1 MTEGRTGLAEYL
13 TAVLSGITP
22 LRPLD
27 LALHDAH
34 GGVLAEGVTSSAALP
49 PFDAAGVDGYAVR
62 ADDVAGATPESPIR
76 LSVVGDVTASS
87 WRPSRVSPGACFSVA
102 AGAPLPAGADAVVPV
117 SWTDGGMV
125 AIEVAHVP
133 TRGAFVRR
141 AGQDLA
147 AGAVIAPAGAYVGA
161 ALVGLLAACGV
172 DHVVVRPRPRVVVV
186 ATGDE
191 LVDTGRAGAPG
202 QVVDANSHAL
212 TAAAVEAGAQAYR
225 VGITADDPDALRAL
239 LDDQLIRAD
248 LVVTTGG
255 TGTGPG
261 DMVRRTLGR
270 EGVVFTDLS
279 VHPTDVLG
287 FGQVGVDR
295 TPVVCLPGD
304 PASALIGFE
313 VLARPV
319 IQRLAGAEP
328 VYRPSVRANLQT
340 AVHSPRGL
348 REFRPA
354 RVAER
359 RGGGYTA
366 EALPVGLTGL
376 ADANGLMVLGE
387 RVSAAPAGE
396 TVDVL
401 LFDRRR

>member
-1 MTEGRTGLAEYL
+1 VTDARTGLAEYL
-13 TAVLSGITP
+13 TAVLSAITP

-34 GGVLAEGVTSSAALP
+34 GGVLAEAVTSAAALP
-49 PFDAAGVDGYAVR
+49 PFDAAAVDGYAVR
-62 ADDVAGATPESPIR
+62 ADDLAGATPESPVR

-102 AGAPLPAGADAVVPV
+102 AGAPLPAGADAVVPA
-117 SWTDGGMV
+117 SWTDAGMV

-141 AGQDLA
+141 TGQDLE
-147 AGAVIAPAGAYVGA
+147 AGAVIAPAGAYVGS

-186 ATGDE
+186 STGDE
-191 LVDTGRAGAPG
+191 LVETGRAGAPG
-202 QVVDANSHAL
+202 QIVDANSHAL

-225 VGITADDPDALRAL
+225 VGIAPDDPDALRSL
-239 LDDQLIRAD
+239 LDDQVIRAD

-270 EGVVFTDLS
+270 EGVEFTDLS

-287 FGQVGVDR
+287 FGRVGIDE

-304 PASALIGFE
+304 PASAIIGFE

-319 IQRLAGAEP
+319 LQRLAGADP
-328 VYRPSVRANLQT
+328 VYRPSVRANLQA
-340 AVHSPRGL
+340 AVQSPSGL

-354 RVAER
+354 RVTER
-359 RGGGYTA
+359 RGGGYSA

-376 ADANGLMVLGE
+376 AEANGLVVLGE
-387 RVSAAPAGE
+387 RVSTAPAGE